1 MLWMTYIG
9 PSNCPQCPDPTA
21 GGSWCQ
27 ESLIVP
33 FECIGFQYP
42 NGNEM
47 KKKNTGA
54 KTRLLISN
62 CEIPISFFSL
72 IL

>member
-1 MLWMTYIG
+1 MLWMIYIG

-42 NGNEM
+42 NGNEV
-47 KKKNTGA
+47 KKKN
-54 KTRLLISN
+54 KTKKTS
-62 CEIPISFFSL
+62 
-72 IL
+72 